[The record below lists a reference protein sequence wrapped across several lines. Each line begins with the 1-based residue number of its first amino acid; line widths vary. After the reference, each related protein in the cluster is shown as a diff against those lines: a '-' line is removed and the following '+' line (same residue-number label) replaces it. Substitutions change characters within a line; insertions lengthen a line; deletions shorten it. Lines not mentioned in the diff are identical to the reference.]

1 MVISHFQRSVP
12 LAPVVRVLL
21 WITLLWIALFCIT
34 TSLMAESTRSPVI
47 PDDRITIG
55 PYGGYSRISGFYE
68 GKLDPSIRYGL
79 YVTLPINNYL
89 MADGLVTTG
98 AHEFT
103 HSSNSFLYSYELAL
117 TPLLYYDI
125 HNIVRLFGG
134 AGLDLR
140 YLRVNAVLTG
150 RQEKAFKAGY
160 LLTAGTFVKI
170 SQRVS
175 LRAGADYTSIWLSGE
190 PLVNNT
196 FSLGVSY
203 TMAAGEPE
211 EYRDQ
216 ARMEMRS
223 NLEQAR
229 NYYKKGVD
237 ALGDKNSGNAR
248 DYFKMALRLNPG
260 MDEAREKLDDIDAA
274 ENAFAEARVLLQ
286 KKRYYEAIPYLV
298 HASEYIDEADK
309 KLAETRN
316 RLAARVQQLEQSGIE
331 AFNEKNYEQ
340 CISIMRKVLLIDPEN
355 KTARVY
361 MSRARKYLETVEKFQ

>member
-1 MVISHFQRSVP
+1 MVISHFQRSDP
-12 LAPVVRVLL
+12 LATVVRIFLWVGLFWIMLL
-21 WITLLWIALFCIT
+21 YIT
-34 TSLMAESTRSPVI
+34 TSIVAESTRSPVI

-55 PYGGYSRISGFYE
+55 PYGGYSGISGYYE
-68 GKLDPSIRYGL
+68 DKLDPSIRYGI
-79 YVTLPINNYL
+79 YVTLPVSSYL
-89 MADGLVTTG
+89 MADGLVTIG
-98 AHEFT
+98 SHEFT
-103 HSSNSFLYSYELAL
+103 NSANSFLYSYELAL

-125 HNIVRLFGG
+125 HNNVRLFGG
-134 AGLDLR
+134 AGLDFR

-150 RQEKAFKAGY
+150 RQENAFKAGY

-175 LRAGADYTSIWLSGE
+175 FRAGVDYTRIWLSGE

-216 ARMEMRS
+216 ARLEMRS

-229 NYYKKGVD
+229 SFYKEGIN
-237 ALGDKNSGNAR
+237 ALGNKKAGKAR

-274 ENAFAEARVLLQ
+274 ENAFAEARVLLE
-286 KKRYYEAIPYLV
+286 KKRYYKAIPYLV
-298 HASEYIDEADK
+298 HSSEYVGEADV
-309 KLAETRN
+309 KLAETRKM
-316 RLAARVQQLEQSGIE
+316 LSARVGQLEQSGIE
-331 AFNEKNYEQ
+331 AFNKKNYEQ

-355 KTARVY
+355 KAARVY